1 MIAEELFAIALYLTV
16 KEKER
21 LYKMIG
27 ENLRNSLFHNTKK
40 KMIIDE
46 IEIINF
52 LIKRCFSK
60 VKK

>member
-1 MIAEELFAIALYLTV
+1 MIAEELFAIALHLTI

-27 ENLRNSLFHNTKK
+27 ENLRNSLFSNAKK

-46 IEIINF
+46 IEVINF